1 MTAQLERDFDVIVIG
16 AGAVGENVADRVV
29 RGGLTAVL
37 IEAELVGGECSYWAC
52 MPSKALLRPGTA
64 LHGAQTVPGAR
75 EAVTRTLDPAAVLKR
90 RDYFTSN
97 WQDDGQVKW
106 AEDTGIEL
114 IRGHGWITA
123 PRQVEVAGLDGNSY
137 ALTARHAV
145 VLATGSTPNQPPVEG
160 LQDVEYWTTREAT
173 SAQTV
178 PARLAVLGG
187 GVAGVE
193 LAQAYARLGASVTL
207 VARGSL
213 LGAFPEPAAELVAA
227 GLRADGVDIRLH
239 TGTRSVHENDDGSLT
254 VVLDGGPQG
263 DGKGDRKGNTDAGSA
278 ASPAQGL
285 AQGHTVTADK
295 LLVSTGRHPALEGL
309 GLDSVGL
316 SAPEGKP
323 LRLTTDSTG
332 LVHRATDN
340 AVSGSPWLYAAG
352 DAAGRALLT
361 HQGKYGAR
369 ATGDAIAARAK
380 GELTGEPA
388 PWTAFAQTAYE
399 HAVPN
404 VVFTDPELANVGRT
418 LAQAEKDGLRAST
431 VELPIQVAGSS
442 LHAEHYEGWA
452 QLVIDED
459 RKVLL
464 GATFAG
470 PDVAELL
477 HAATIAVVGEVP
489 LDRLWHAVPSY
500 PTISEVWLR
509 LLEEYGL

>member
-1 MTAQLERDFDVIVIG
+1 MTAQLLREFDVIVIG

-97 WQDDGQVKW
+97 WQDDSQVKW
-106 AEDTGIEL
+106 VEDTGIEL

-145 VLATGSTPNQPPVEG
+145 VVATGSTPNQPPVEG
-160 LQDVEYWTTREAT
+160 LHDIEYWTTREAT
-173 SAQTV
+173 SARTV

-213 LGAFPEPAAELVAA
+213 LGAFPAQAADLVAA
-227 GLRADGVDIRLH
+227 GLRADGVDLRLH
-239 TGTRSVHENDDGSLT
+239 SGTRSVRENDDGSLT
-254 VVLDGGPQG
+254 VVLDGGRQG
-263 DGKGDRKGNTDAGSA
+263 DRQSGPGEGPAAG
-278 ASPAQGL
+278 PDQGT
-285 AQGHTVTADK
+285 ARGATVTADK
-295 LLVSTGRHPALEGL
+295 LLVTTGRHPALDGL

-316 SAPEGKP
+316 SAPEGQT

-340 AVSGSPWLYAAG
+340 EASGNPWLYAAG
-352 DAAGRALLT
+352 DAAGRAMLT

-388 PWTAFAQTAYE
+388 PWSRFAQTAYE

-418 LAQAEKDGLRAST
+418 VAQAEKDGFRASA

-442 LHAEHYEGWA
+442 LHAENYEGWA

-459 RKVLL
+459 RQVLL

-489 LDRLWHAVPSY
+489 LDRLRHAVPSY

>member
-1 MTAQLERDFDVIVIG
+1 MTAQLLREFDVIVIG

-64 LHGAQTVPGAR
+64 LHGAQTVPGAQ

-97 WQDDGQVKW
+97 WQDDSQVKW
-106 AEDTGIEL
+106 VEDTGIEL

-123 PRQVEVAGLDGNSY
+123 PRQVEVAGLDGKSY

-145 VLATGSTPNQPPVEG
+145 VVATGSTPNQPPVEG
-160 LQDVEYWTTREAT
+160 LHDIEYWTTREAT
-173 SAQTV
+173 SARTV

-207 VARGSL
+207 VARGNL
-213 LGAFPEPAAELVAA
+213 LGAFPAQAADLVAA
-227 GLRADGVDIRLH
+227 GLRADGVDLRLH
-239 TGTRSVHENDDGSLT
+239 TGTRSVRENDDGSLT
-254 VVLDGGPQG
+254 VVLDGDRQG
-263 DGKGDRKGNTDAGSA
+263 DRQGGPGEGPAAGPDQGPDRGG
-278 ASPAQGL
+278 
-285 AQGHTVTADK
+285 TVTADK
-295 LLVSTGRHPALEGL
+295 LLVTTGRHPALDGL

-316 SAPEGKP
+316 SAPEGQT

-332 LVHRATDN
+332 LVHRAADN
-340 AVSGSPWLYAAG
+340 EVSGNPWLYAAG
-352 DAAGRALLT
+352 DAAGRAMLT

-388 PWTAFAQTAYE
+388 PWSRFAQTAYE

-418 LAQAEKDGLRAST
+418 MAQAEKDGFRASA

-459 RKVLL
+459 RQVLL